1 MGKTFKPKHPWHIQN
16 ETDKALLIALHR
28 KISKLVEELPQ
39 SRLAMQKVKVFL
51 LPAIYLALYGI
62 ALLFSESFWQ
72 FFLLYA
78 LMGIMLVVIFSNL
91 IHELC
96 HGNIFKSA
104 RSNAIAYHIF
114 DLLGAN
120 SFIWKQRHL
129 LLHHRYPNVN
139 GWDADVEQKGPIAV
153 FPNEP
158 VKNIHRYQHLYVFL
172 LYPMFLLNWLLVR
185 DFRDYFFSK
194 NRTIMKAV
202 SIPRVEYFKLYFFK
216 AFFHGMTIILPWL
229 YTEYTFLQVFLTFL
243 VFIVIASL
251 TAMLILLTPHINS
264 GNEFP
269 KINTKGEI
277 PMSWLRHQLIVTNDI
292 STCNWFTRNVLG
304 NFNFHV
310 AHHIFP
316 RISSVYAPEVTAA
329 VEAFLLE
336 HNLPYRTYPL
346 VKSFRMHYQLIKAN
360 AIRSKNQ
367 ISNRP

>member
-1 MGKTFKPKHPWHIQN
+1 MGTSSKLKQPRHRQN
-16 ETDKALLIALHR
+16 ETDKELLIALHR
-28 KISKLVEELPQ
+28 KISRLVEELPK
-39 SRLAMQKVKVFL
+39 SRLAVQKTKVFL

-62 ALLFSESFWQ
+62 ALFYSEFFWQ
-72 FFLLYA
+72 FCLLYA
-78 LMGIMLVVIFSNL
+78 FMGIMLVLIFSNL

-96 HGNIFKSA
+96 HGNIFRSA

-139 GWDADVEQKGPIAV
+139 GWDADVEQRGPIAV

-158 VKNIHRYQHLYVFL
+158 VKKIHRFQHRYVFL
-172 LYPMFLLNWLLVR
+172 LYPLFLLNWLLVR

-202 SIPRVEYFKLYFFK
+202 TIPPAEYIKLFFFK
-216 AFFHGMTIILPWL
+216 AFFLAMTIVLPWL
-229 YTEYTFLQVFLTFL
+229 YTEYTFLQVFIAFL
-243 VFIVIASL
+243 VFIITASL
-251 TAMLILLTPHINS
+251 MAMLILLTPHINS

-269 KINTKGEI
+269 TINKQGEI
-277 PMSWLRHQLIVTNDI
+277 PISWLHHQLIVTNDI

-316 RISSVYAPEVTAA
+316 RISSVYAPEVTAE
-329 VEAFLLE
+329 VEFFLLV
-336 HNLPYRTYPL
+336 HNLPYRTYSL
-346 VKSFRMHYQLIKAN
+346 GRSFRMHYQLIKAN
-360 AIRSKNQ
+360 AMRSKLQ
-367 ISNRP
+367 TSNRA

>member
-1 MGKTFKPKHPWHIQN
+1 MDTLSRPKHPRHRQN
-16 ETDKALLIALHR
+16 EADKELLIALHR
-28 KISKLVEELPQ
+28 KITALVGELPQ
-39 SRLAMQKVKVFL
+39 GRLVVQKIKVFL
-51 LPAIYLALYGI
+51 LPAIYLFLYGT
-62 ALLFSESFWQ
+62 ALVLSHHFWQ
-72 FFLLYA
+72 FCLLYS

-104 RSNAIAYHIF
+104 RTNAMAYHIF

-158 VKNIHRYQHLYVFL
+158 VSDIHRNQHWYVFM
-172 LYPMFLLNWLLVR
+172 LYPLFLLNWLLVR

-194 NRTIMKAV
+194 NRTIMKAI
-202 SIPRVEYFKLYFFK
+202 SIPMREYIKLFFFK
-216 AFFHGMTIILPWL
+216 AFFLGMTIVLPSL
-229 YTEYTFLQVFLTFL
+229 YTEFNVLQVILAFLI
-243 VFIVIASL
+243 FIIIASL

-269 KINTKGEI
+269 TINDRGEI
-277 PMSWLRHQLIVTNDI
+277 PISWLRHQLITTNDI
-292 STCNWFTRNVLG
+292 TTSNWFTRNVLG

-336 HNLPYRTYPL
+336 HDLPYRSYPL
-346 VKSFRMHYQLIKAN
+346 GKSFRMHYKLIKAN
-360 AIRSKNQ
+360 ALRSKTQ
-367 ISNRP
+367 ISKRQ

>member
-1 MGKTFKPKHPWHIQN
+1 METTTRPKHPRHRQN
-16 ETDKALLIALHR
+16 QTDTALLIELHR
-28 KISKLVEELPQ
+28 KISKLVKELPRG
-39 SRLAMQKVKVFL
+39 RLVVQKVKVFL
-51 LPAIYLALYGI
+51 LPGIYFILYGT
-62 ALLFSESFWQ
+62 ALVYSEFLWQ

-120 SFIWKQRHL
+120 SYIWQQRHL
-129 LLHHRYPNVN
+129 LMHHRFPNVN

-158 VKNIHRYQHLYVFL
+158 VKNIHRFQHRYVFL
-172 LYPMFLLNWLLVR
+172 LYPLFLLNWLLVR

-194 NRTIMKAV
+194 NRTIMKAIK
-202 SIPRVEYFKLYFFK
+202 IPPAEYIKLFFFK
-216 AFFHGMTIILPWL
+216 VFFIGMTIILPWL
-229 YTEYTFLQVFLTFL
+229 YTDYTFLQVFFAFL
-243 VFIVIASL
+243 VFVVIASL

-269 KINTKGEI
+269 TINEQGEI
-277 PMSWLRHQLIVTNDI
+277 PVSWLRHQLIVTNDI
-292 STCNWFTRNVLG
+292 STCNWFTRNILG

-316 RISSVYAPEVTAA
+316 KVSSVYAPEVTAA
-329 VEAFLLE
+329 VETFLLE
-336 HNLPYRTYPL
+336 HDLPYRTYPL
-346 VKSFRMHYQLIKAN
+346 GRSFRMHYQLIKAN
-360 AIRSKNQ
+360 AKRSKNQ
-367 ISNRP
+367 FAERP